1 MDIGILLSILYEQ
14 CESIEECEDLLQGI
28 EELNEI
34 NYLSR
39 IDEMES
45 K

>member
-1 MDIGILLSILYEQ
+1 MDIGILLYRLYEQ
-14 CESIEECEDLLQGI
+14 CESIEECEDLLQEI
-28 EELNEI
+28 EEQNEI
-34 NYLSR
+34 NYLLR